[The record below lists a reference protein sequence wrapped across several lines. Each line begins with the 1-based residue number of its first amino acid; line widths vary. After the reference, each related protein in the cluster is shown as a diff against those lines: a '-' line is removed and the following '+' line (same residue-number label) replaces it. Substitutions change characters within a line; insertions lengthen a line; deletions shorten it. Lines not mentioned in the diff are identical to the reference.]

1 MSAARS
7 LRAPPGPGPQ
17 PVDLATF
24 QALDEAGSADLSL
37 RLASAGGAGGRF
49 RVNVHRQRGRL
60 AASVRALPDGRVEVV
75 LDAPA
80 LPAPGQAESTADT
93 WELDHL
99 LAVHF
104 GWWDVLVGRKKPVR
118 PHAGGLLT

>member
-1 MSAARS
+1 MLFRS
-7 LRAPPGPGPQ
+7 
-17 PVDLATF
+17 DL
-24 QALDEAGSADLSL
+24 
-37 RLASAGGAGGRF
+37 
-49 RVNVHRQRGRL
+49 
-60 AASVRALPDGRVEVV
+60 RALPLTGCIVYAGQGFSSGVQHM
-75 LDAPA
+75 LGASPHA
-80 LPAPGQAESTADT
+80 AYCLPAPGQAESTVDT